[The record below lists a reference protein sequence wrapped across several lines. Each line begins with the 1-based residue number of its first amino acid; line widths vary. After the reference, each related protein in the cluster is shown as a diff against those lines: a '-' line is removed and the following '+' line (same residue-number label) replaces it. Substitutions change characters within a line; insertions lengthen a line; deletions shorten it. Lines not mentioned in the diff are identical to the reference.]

1 MDKGG
6 INENDEDV
14 RTVSAAVFAEAD
26 IEKVTLLDIRE
37 MGEVM
42 LGGIDGTLHMPF
54 SNIWTEIDGVPKDKP
69 VYVLCKTGAVSE
81 EIVEI
86 LTDRGYDAYNVEGG
100 YMAYREYLRNRKK

>member
-1 MDKGG
+1 MD
-6 INENDEDV
+6 NYEDV
-14 RTVSAAVFAEAD
+14 KSVSAEVFARAD
-26 IEKVTLLDIRE
+26 HTKVTLLDIRE

-42 LGGIDGTLHMPF
+42 TGGIDGTLNMPF
-54 SNIWTEIDGVPKDKP
+54 SDIWNEIDDVPRDKP

-100 YMAYREYLRNRKK
+100 YMAYREYLRNRNR